1 MTVTKQHIDQAIEVA
16 AQHGATRVILFGSA
30 LEHLDKARDLD
41 LAIEGVPGWE
51 FYGLVADMQS
61 RLPVPVDIVSLD
73 TSKENHILREIR
85 TYGRVIFDKT
95 TQDELH
101 ES

>member
-16 AQHGATRVILFGSA
+16 AQHGATRLILFWGA

-41 LAIEGVPGWE
+41 LAIKGVPGWE

-61 RLPVPVDIVSLD
+61 RIPVPVDIVSLD
-73 TSKENHILREIR
+73 TSKENHILREIKA
-85 TYGRVIFDKT
+85 YGWVIF
-95 TQDELH
+95 EN
-101 ES
+101 SIF